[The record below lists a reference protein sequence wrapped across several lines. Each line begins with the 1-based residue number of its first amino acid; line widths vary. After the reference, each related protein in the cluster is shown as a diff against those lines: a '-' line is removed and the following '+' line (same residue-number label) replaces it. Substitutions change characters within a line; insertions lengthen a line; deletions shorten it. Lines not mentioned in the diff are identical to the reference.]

1 MSVGG
6 VLYPSSVHELPLP
19 APNTVPARPV
29 SAIVTQRGLPVAVF
43 RGLCVRLNVTSTR
56 WVSMNSTPVLIPS
69 ASMLNVPLQA
79 RTADAHL
86 VSLREH
92 FDRLKALEAMIEAQT
107 VQFERNPVDGT
118 RAYLF
123 CSDLVTA
130 CVGNSLGPSDDA
142 DAVNASRGAMTYDD
156 CCALFYEAH
165 PYLNGPVDEDIIVD
179 WCWPDVPEIERAIDD
194 LYEKLEAFQD
204 SFAGVYGPALSRLH
218 ETVGEIGDCVLVVA
232 LRVGSLTFEERLLTI
247 FTGAVARGPQLAV
260 VEVCSATA
268 EYLCVERGGV
278 ILGQVAMKSEFQGMF
293 APLVADAL
301 PHGELRRYAELSHFG
316 PFEDPTLMAREAVA
330 FLAN

>member
-43 RGLCVRLNVTSTR
+43 RGLRVRLNVTSTR

-123 CSDLVTA
+123 CSVPIW
-130 CVGNSLGPSDDA
+130 SQH
-142 DAVNASRGAMTYDD
+142 ASAIRSVRQMT
-156 CCALFYEAH
+156 
-165 PYLNGPVDEDIIVD
+165 
-179 WCWPDVPEIERAIDD
+179 
-194 LYEKLEAFQD
+194 
-204 SFAGVYGPALSRLH
+204 
-218 ETVGEIGDCVLVVA
+218 
-232 LRVGSLTFEERLLTI
+232 
-247 FTGAVARGPQLAV
+247 
-260 VEVCSATA
+260 
-268 EYLCVERGGV
+268 
-278 ILGQVAMKSEFQGMF
+278 
-293 APLVADAL
+293 
-301 PHGELRRYAELSHFG
+301 
-316 PFEDPTLMAREAVA
+316 PTQ
-330 FLAN
+330 